1 MTLPVSLFAVGL
13 LHAAVSATAPP
24 ALLPDTARVHV
35 LVLGVYHMANP
46 GRDIFN
52 MQADDVLAPKRQAE
66 LAEVIAVLK
75 RFNPTRIA
83 VERDVGDERVARAY
97 ADYLAGKHELTRNEV
112 EQIGFRLGKELRHEK
127 IYPVDADGD
136 FPYQHLVNW
145 AKANG
150 RSDQLN
156 AMMGEIGDMV
166 KSQGAYLASH
176 TILEM
181 LLYLNADNKVAADVG
196 FYFRQAEFGEPWD
209 QAGADL
215 VAAWFQRNVRI
226 YSNVTRL
233 VESPDERVLV
243 IFGAGHLGWLQ
254 HAFASNPRFRVVK
267 LSEFTR

>member
-1 MTLPVSLFAVGL
+1 MGLSISLFAVGL
-13 LHAAVSATAPP
+13 LHAAASASATTMSQDP
-24 ALLPDTARVHV
+24 ARVQV

-46 GRDIFN
+46 GQDVFN
-52 MQADDVLAPKRQAE
+52 MQADDVLTPKRQAE
-66 LAEVIAVLK
+66 MTEVMTVLK
-75 RFNPTRIA
+75 RFKPTRIA
-83 VERDVGDERVARAY
+83 VERDFNDQRVAKAY
-97 ADYLAGKHELTRNEV
+97 AEYLAGKHELTRNEV
-112 EQIGFRLGKELRHEK
+112 EQIGFRLGKELLHQK
-127 IYPVDADGD
+127 VYGVDADGD
-136 FPYQHLVNW
+136 FPWQHLVNW

-156 AMMGEIGDMV
+156 AMMSDIGNTVKAQGE
-166 KSQGAYLASH
+166 YLASH

-181 LLYLNADNKVAADVG
+181 LLYLNADEKVAADVG
-196 FYFRQAEFGEPWD
+196 FYFRQAEYGEPWD

-226 YSNVTRL
+226 YSNVARL
-233 VESPDERVLV
+233 VESPGERVLV